1 MVVEVGPTDQ
11 RWSDM
16 ETIWNL
22 WAQRCFDMISSLSTL
37 EKHGETPH
45 FSDFVGVFA
54 EASGVEAWIWVLFVE
69 FHLDP
74 MFPVTARCKKNQCPP
89 WQRHQDG
96 TRNAGTVLQENFQ
109 EIVVAGLPKILLDNH
124 RGTRLARS
132 GVDIHQVQMVQTR
145 RIQNFHIARRQTRR
159 PEGHNQRMC
168 SFLIDQNLGS
178 MWTKIASNKGRVGLS
193 LHLFPWQWW
202 ENLRVETYAAS
213 PEPRMYQTTS
223 RTWMSRRWDDDF
235 YFSSPK
241 KKPWRMTAMLCTST
255 YLVS

>member
-1 MVVEVGPTDQ
+1 MGFTTDRRPCCQRYLSITVVQPPRPAAQ
-11 RWSDM
+11 RWLQRLDQPTVEWH

-22 WAQRCFDMISSLSTL
+22 WAQRCSAWCHPFRLWRN
-37 EKHGETPH
+37 PH
-45 FSDFVGVFA
+45 FLSVFLPKPTA
-54 EASGVEAWIWVLFVE
+54 LSHEGFYLFE

-74 MFPVTARCKKNQCPP
+74 MFPVTARCKKNQCLP

-168 SFLIDQNLGS
+168 SFLVDQNPGS
-178 MWTKIASNKGRVGLS
+178 KGVG
-193 LHLFPWQWW
+193 WA
-202 ENLRVETYAAS
+202 T
-213 PEPRMYQTTS
+213 
-223 RTWMSRRWDDDF
+223 
-235 YFSSPK
+235 
-241 KKPWRMTAMLCTST
+241 CI
-255 YLVS
+255 